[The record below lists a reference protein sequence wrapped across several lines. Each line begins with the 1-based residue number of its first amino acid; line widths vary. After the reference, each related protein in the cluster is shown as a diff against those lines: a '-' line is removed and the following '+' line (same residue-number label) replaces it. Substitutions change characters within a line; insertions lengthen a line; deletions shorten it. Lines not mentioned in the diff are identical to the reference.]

1 LQFFFKQHKLNQTN
15 LVAESRV
22 QADQLTTKI
31 TLVHNKLMV
40 PIIFCKELVEIF
52 QSMGNS
58 LSFYG

>member
-1 LQFFFKQHKLNQTN
+1 LNQTN

-52 QSMGNS
+52 QSMWNS